1 MCGSGE
7 SAPSACTG
15 WGGDGQVRRSF
26 SREFSRRPPSQFF
39 SPFPP
44 RHDLSVCQP
53 DPIMRLEHIVGLSGQ
68 LPGAVQW
75 SGDGSEVLFPS
86 GNVVIAMG
94 ADPRPTED
102 VDGSTTGERN
112 STTKWRRY

>member
-1 MCGSGE
+1 
-7 SAPSACTG
+7 
-15 WGGDGQVRRSF
+15 
-26 SREFSRRPPSQFF
+26 
-39 SPFPP
+39 
-44 RHDLSVCQP
+44 
-53 DPIMRLEHIVGLSGQ
+53 MRLEHIVGLSGQ